1 MPRLSFRLTADGDTS
16 ERMLNLMRGIDGVA
30 HAEEVGDLMSTMHQ
44 DDSSSAGLPD
54 DTGPGSHVLVIE
66 ADTERAATQACR
78 AAETLAEQEGVALE
92 FVEPDS
98 NAS

>member
-1 MPRLSFRLTADGDTS
+1 MPHLSFRLTSDADTS
-16 ERMLNLMRGIDGVA
+16 ERMLNLMRGIEGVD
-30 HAEEVGDLMSTMHQ
+30 HAEEVDDLMSDMHH

-66 ADTERAATQACR
+66 ADTERAATMARR
-78 AAETLAEQEGVALE
+78 AAEALAQREGLALE

-98 NAS
+98 IVP